1 MFFHL
6 LSRNIPFNQAA
17 VAPIL
22 KQLEKRW
29 LNVRNG
35 TGEYDFWEHEWSK
48 HGTCAVQIP
57 EMNTEVKYFQKGI
70 HLRNYH
76 NYLFKRLVI
85 FSVYDSF
92 ILVIQ
97 HSRARLA
104 ERVRYA

>member
-1 MFFHL
+1 M
-6 LSRNIPFNQAA
+6 
-17 VAPIL
+17 APIL

-70 HLRNYH
+70 LLRNCH
-76 NYLFKRLVI
+76 KHLLKIIKLVT
-85 FSVYDSF
+85 FSAYYSF
-92 ILVIQ
+92 IDVVQ